1 MRKIEKGVI
10 KMMRNPY
17 PQANLVAVDHDP
29 GASEVK
35 SSQPYEADAV
45 HWEKTL
51 KQSASGKMPLSRNT
65 ELNPV

>member
-10 KMMRNPY
+10 KMMRKPY

-45 HWEKTL
+45 HWEK
-51 KQSASGKMPLSRNT
+51 R
-65 ELNPV
+65 